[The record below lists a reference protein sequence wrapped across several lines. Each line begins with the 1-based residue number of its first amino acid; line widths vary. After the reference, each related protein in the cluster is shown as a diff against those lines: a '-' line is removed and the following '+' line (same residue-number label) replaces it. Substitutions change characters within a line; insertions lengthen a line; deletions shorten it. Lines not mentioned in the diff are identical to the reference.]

1 VTNAMHEVKVLVSR
15 PTAFYMYF
23 ALTITHTSRRAA
35 EGLGELMTSRG
46 HKVNTRSVG
55 DTTAN
60 VYTLAGLRTP

>member
-1 VTNAMHEVKVLVSR
+1 MTNAMREVKVLVSR
-15 PTAFYMYF
+15 TTVFYMYF
-23 ALTITHTSRRAA
+23 ALTITHRNRRAA

-46 HKVNTRSVG
+46 HKMDTRSVG

>member
-1 VTNAMHEVKVLVSR
+1 VTNAMREVKVLVSR

-23 ALTITHTSRRAA
+23 ALTITHENSRAA
-35 EGLGELMTSRG
+35 ESLGELLTSRG
-46 HKVNTRSVG
+46 HKMDTQSVG